1 MTRYT
6 LITALAF
13 TLVAPLLGC
22 GSSSKPE
29 PEVASKEPILTR
41 FEYARVLMGSKARI
55 VLYQEHEHE
64 AVAKARIAFEEMEH
78 LNTVLSDY
86 DPNSEAMRLVVN
98 GPGRW
103 TEISEDLLDVLLKS
117 AKVWAASDG
126 AFDPTIGPVTHIW
139 RKAADQAS
147 MPDSTVLADAC
158 SRVGFELLEIDSGE
172 SKVRLKTDGMVFDFG
187 GIGKGYAAGRALE
200 TLRDLDA
207 PAALVDL
214 GGDIAI
220 GRPPPGSEGWVV
232 SIETG
237 LGKTE
242 DRVLAD
248 CGVATSGDLYRF
260 VEIDGERYS
269 HIADPQT
276 GKGLT
281 TRIAVTV
288 IADEPW
294 LADALASAFSVLGE
308 EDSEGLRDAY
318 PDAEVHITT
327 NSN

>member
-1 MTRYT
+1 MN
-6 LITALAF
+6 ALVF
-13 TLVAPLLGC
+13 TLLVPLLGC
-22 GSSSKPE
+22 GSSPNPE
-29 PEVASKEPILTR
+29 PEVASQEPILTR

-78 LNTVLSDY
+78 LNAVLSDY
-86 DPNSEAMRLVVN
+86 DPNSEAMLLVTN
-98 GPGRW
+98 EPGRW

-139 RKAADQAS
+139 RNAAAHSS
-147 MPDSTVLADAC
+147 MPSGTVLSDAR
-158 SRVGFELLEIDSGE
+158 SRAGFELLEIDSDV
-172 SKVRLKTDGMVFDFG
+172 SKVRLKTNGMVFDFG

-207 PAALVDL
+207 PIALVDL

-220 GRPPPGSEGWVV
+220 GKPPPGSEGWSI

-237 LGKTE
+237 LGEKE

-269 HIADPQT
+269 HIIDPRT
-276 GKGLT
+276 GMGLT
-281 TRIAVTV
+281 ARIAVTV

-308 EDSEGLRDAY
+308 VDAEGLRDAY
-318 PDAEVHITT
+318 PDAEVFMSI
-327 NSN
+327 NSE

>member
-13 TLVAPLLGC
+13 TLVVPLLGC
-22 GSSSKPE
+22 ASSPKPE

-64 AVAKARIAFEEMEH
+64 AVAKARIAFEEMER
-78 LNTVLSDY
+78 LNSILSDY
-86 DPNSEAMRLVVN
+86 DPNSEAMRLVAN
-98 GPGRW
+98 EPGRW
-103 TEISEDLLDVLLKS
+103 VEVSEDLLDVLLKS

-126 AFDPTIGPVTHIW
+126 AFDPTIGPVTHTW
-139 RKAADQAS
+139 RDVADQSS
-147 MPDSTVLADAC
+147 MPDRTALEEAR
-158 SRVGFELLEIDSGE
+158 SRVGFELLEIDTGE
-172 SKVRLKTDGMVFDFG
+172 SKVRLKTDEMVFDFG

-200 TLRDLDA
+200 TLRGLDA
-207 PAALVDL
+207 PVALVDL
-214 GGDIAI
+214 GGDIAV
-220 GRPPPGSEGWVV
+220 GTPPPGRRGWVV
-232 SIETG
+232 TIETG
-237 LGKTE
+237 LGETE

-260 VEIDGERYS
+260 IEIDGERYS
-269 HIADPQT
+269 HIIDPRT
-276 GKGLT
+276 GMGLT
-281 TRIAVTV
+281 TRVAVTV

-318 PDAEVHITT
+318 PDPEVFITT
-327 NSN
+327 NSD